1 MLDNYTIW
9 SGVVFHGSLNAACI
23 VFSVSDSAATGWRG
37 NSLRIIS
44 AAIAILLLLYFA
56 SNHFS
61 SQQKN
66 QKMH

>member
-1 MLDNYTIW
+1 MLDNYTTW
-9 SGVVFHGSLNAACI
+9 SGVVFHGSLNAAWI

-44 AAIAILLLLYFA
+44 AAIAILLLYFV

-66 QKMH
+66 KKMH